1 VDAIWSMRRIADMAK
16 NLAVGV
22 ALVAALSGCSG
33 AHEASTT
40 PQPATSA
47 PAATLESVPPVDAK
61 GVVSGGGHVRVG
73 QRFRTVPMGASAV
86 ALTVPGVGALHVH
99 CSAHPT
105 TTFVLTSWARGEGPP
120 VVRHV
125 HASLSQSVSPLSLD
139 RLTAPP
145 SRTAG
150 HGPVAYDQ
158 WQAAVFSEAFSGT
171 ATVWSVVA
179 PHGGSCQA
187 AAQSLLV
194 THGPFARYAH

>member
-1 VDAIWSMRRIADMAK
+1 MARE
-16 NLAVGV
+16 LAVGV
-22 ALVAALSGCSG
+22 VLVAALAGCSG
-33 AHEASTT
+33 AHDASTT
-40 PQPATSA
+40 SQPATSA
-47 PAATLESVPPVDAK
+47 PAATLEALPTLDAK
-61 GVVSGGGHVRVG
+61 GAVSGGGHAHVG

-86 ALTVPGVGALHVH
+86 VLAVPGVGALHVQ

-139 RLTAPP
+139 RLTEPP
-145 SRTAG
+145 ARTAG

-158 WQAAVFSEAFSGT
+158 WQAAVFSEAFSAT

-179 PHGGSCQA
+179 PHGSSCQA

-194 THGPFARYAH
+194 SHGPFARYAH